1 MRLEIWWKLPS
12 TIEDSQSKLMNMS
25 ERIEINPAICHGKP
39 VIRGTRVLVCNIL
52 RALAGGDSPEQ
63 IIEDYPNIDNDDI
76 RRTTCAC

>member
-1 MRLEIWWKLPS
+1 
-12 TIEDSQSKLMNMS
+12 MNIS

-52 RALAGGDSPEQ
+52 GALAGGDSPEQ

-76 RRTTCAC
+76 RAALAFAGELSRFEERSYELATP